1 MKQDM
6 CFKKEIIRLFAGAS
20 LLVAAGNSA
29 LADTVS
35 EPPNIVFIMAD
46 DLGWQD
52 VGFMGSRWF
61 ETPNLD
67 KLAKESLVLTQ
78 AYMYPTCSP
87 SRAALLTGKHS
98 FKTGVYNVPVLEQGG
113 PDDNIFSR
121 WTVGLEHDL
130 YANPLR
136 DAGYKLIH
144 LGKWHIV
151 GPDPEAE
158 TDYPLSQPLAQPAN
172 GDMSWVEHHRSV
184 EIQKY
189 YPQGR
194 GFHEN
199 IGGTWWGDP
208 ARGYEEGYQAPSGGY
223 VAPFK
228 NPFIQDKEND
238 RWLTDRLTSEAI
250 EFIGRNEGHPFFV
263 NLHFYAPHRPTVQR
277 NTEWFEHFMKKP
289 GDEIS
294 GQGVER
300 REEMAAYAT
309 MVKSIDENV
318 QRIVDCLEE
327 RGLRRKT
334 VVILT
339 SDNGFN
345 GLQSCNRNLRG
356 TKGTVYEG
364 GLRVPAFI
372 NWPGRIDP
380 GKTDAL
386 ISGVD
391 YFPTFLDLAGIKTYD
406 RSQLDGISF
415 YPLVFEQKSRDRTL
429 FWHLASTYK
438 NPPCSIIRKGDWKLI
453 QWLKDGKV
461 ELYNIT
467 ADLGEKN
474 DISGENP
481 EVAKELAK
489 QLSGWRRKN
498 KAPLPPS
505 SSLDF

>member
-1 MKQDM
+1 
-6 CFKKEIIRLFAGAS
+6 
-20 LLVAAGNSA
+20 
-29 LADTVS
+29 
-35 EPPNIVFIMAD
+35 
-46 DLGWQD
+46 
-52 VGFMGSRWF
+52 
-61 ETPNLD
+61 
-67 KLAKESLVLTQ
+67 
-78 AYMYPTCSP
+78 
-87 SRAALLTGKHS
+87 LTGKHS
-98 FKTGVYNVPVLEQGG
+98 FKIGVYNVPVLEQGS

-151 GPDPEAE
+151 GPYPEAE
-158 TDYPLSQPLAQPAN
+158 TNYPFSQPLVQPAS
-172 GDMSWVEHHRSV
+172 GDMSWVEHHKSA

-189 YPQGR
+189 YPVGR
-194 GFHEN
+194 GFNEN

-208 ARGYEEGYQAPSGGY
+208 ARGHVEGYQTSGGGY
-223 VAPFK
+223 VAPFN
-228 NPFIQDKEND
+228 NPFTEDEEEGE
-238 RWLTDRLTSEAI
+238 WLTDRLTTEAI
-250 EFIGRNEGHPFFV
+250 KFIGRNQDQPFFV
-263 NLHFYAPHRPTVQR
+263 NLHFYAPHRPTAQR
-277 NTEWFEHFMKKP
+277 NTEWFQYFMNKP

-294 GQGVER
+294 GQGIEH

-318 QRIVDCLEE
+318 HRIVDCLEE

-334 VVILT
+334 IVIFT

-372 NWPGRIDP
+372 NWPGHVAP
-380 GKTDAL
+380 GRTDAL
-386 ISGVD
+386 IAGVD
-391 YFPTFLDLAGIKTYD
+391 YFPTFLDLARMQDYD
-406 RSQLDGISF
+406 RSQLDGISLC
-415 YPLVFEQKSRDRTL
+415 PVMCGKPSGDRTL

-438 NPPCSIIRKGDWKLI
+438 NPPCSIIRTGDWKLI
-453 QWLKDGKV
+453 QWLKDGSV

-467 ADLGEKN
+467 EDLGEKC
-474 DISGENP
+474 DVSGENP
-481 EVAKELAK
+481 EVVMALTK

-498 KAPLPPS
+498 NVPLPPS
-505 SSLDF
+505 SSLEF